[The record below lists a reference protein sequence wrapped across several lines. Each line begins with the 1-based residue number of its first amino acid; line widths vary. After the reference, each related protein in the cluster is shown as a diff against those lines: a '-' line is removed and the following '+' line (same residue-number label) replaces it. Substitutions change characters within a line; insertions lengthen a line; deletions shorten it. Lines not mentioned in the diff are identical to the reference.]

1 METILLNDNEITE
14 STLLGGNI
22 DVDRYKFC
30 IIDAQISKLEECLGE
45 TLYEK
50 IKTDFDASTLAG
62 NYLILHT
69 KYIKPFLIHQSAL
82 EYLKIGAYHVSNGG
96 IYKHTPSNGTAIDKN
111 EVDFLVENQRSKAEM
126 YLQRMEK
133 WLAVNTIPEYYSY
146 VSGTV
151 TPARKSSIGNWYY
164 DGMDY
169 NNKRNKSDNDNDTD
183 FGYW

>member
-30 IIDAQISKLEECLGE
+30 IIDAQISKLEESLGE

-50 IKTDFDASTLAG
+50 IKTDFENNVLTGD
-62 NYLILHT
+62 YLILHT

-111 EVDFLVENQRSKAEM
+111 EVDFLVENQRVKAEM
-126 YLQRMEK
+126 YMQRMEK
-133 WLAVNTIPEYYSY
+133 WLSLNRIPEYYSY

-151 TPARKSSIGNWYY
+151 VPARKQSMGSWFFEGISYGT
-164 DGMDY
+164 
-169 NNKRNKSDNDNDTD
+169 KRNKSDNDNNQD
-183 FGYW
+183 FGF

>member
-30 IIDAQISKLEECLGE
+30 IIDAQISKLEESLGE

-50 IKTDFDASTLAG
+50 IKTDFENNVLTGD
-62 NYLILHT
+62 YLILHT

-111 EVDFLVENQRSKAEM
+111 EVDFLVENQRVKAEM
-126 YLQRMEK
+126 YMQRMEK
-133 WLAVNTIPEYYSY
+133 WLSLNRIPEYYAY

-151 TPARKSSIGNWYY
+151 VPARKQSMGSWFFEGINYGV
-164 DGMDY
+164 
-169 NNKRNKSDNDNDTD
+169 KRNKSDNDNDQD
-183 FGYW
+183 FGF

>member
-30 IIDAQISKLEECLGE
+30 IIDAQISKLEESLGE

-50 IKTDFDASTLAG
+50 IKTDFENNVLTGD
-62 NYLILHT
+62 YLILHT

-111 EVDFLVENQRSKAEM
+111 EVDFLVENQRVKAEM
-126 YLQRMEK
+126 YMQRMEK
-133 WLAVNTIPEYYSY
+133 WLSLNRIPEYYSY

-151 TPARKSSIGNWYY
+151 VPSRKQSMGSWFFEGINYGT
-164 DGMDY
+164 
-169 NNKRNKSDNDNDTD
+169 KRNKSDNDNEQD
-183 FGYW
+183 FGF

>member
-30 IIDAQISKLEECLGE
+30 IIDAQISKLEESLGE

-50 IKTDFDASTLAG
+50 IKTDFENNVLTGD
-62 NYLILHT
+62 YLILHT

-111 EVDFLVENQRSKAEM
+111 EVDFLVENQRVKAEM
-126 YLQRMEK
+126 YMQRMEK
-133 WLAVNTIPEYYSY
+133 WLSLNRIPEYYSY

-151 TPARKSSIGNWYY
+151 VPARKQSMGSWFFEGINYGV
-164 DGMDY
+164 
-169 NNKRNKSDNDNDTD
+169 KRNKSDNDNDQD
-183 FGYW
+183 FGF

>member
-30 IIDAQISKLEECLGE
+30 IIDAQISKLEESLGE

-50 IKTDFDASTLAG
+50 IKTDFENNVLTGD
-62 NYLILHT
+62 YLILHT

-111 EVDFLVENQRSKAEM
+111 EVDFLVENQRVKAEM
-126 YLQRMEK
+126 YMQRMEK
-133 WLAVNTIPEYYSY
+133 WLSLNRIPEYYSY

-151 TPARKSSIGNWYY
+151 VPARKQSMGSWFFEGINYGT
-164 DGMDY
+164 
-169 NNKRNKSDNDNDTD
+169 KRNKSDNDNDQD
-183 FGYW
+183 FGF

>member
-30 IIDAQISKLEECLGE
+30 IIDAQISKLEESLGE

-50 IKTDFDASTLAG
+50 IKTDFENNDLTDD
-62 NYLILHT
+62 YLTLHT

-111 EVDFLVENQRSKAEM
+111 EVDFLVENQRVKAEM
-126 YLQRMEK
+126 YMQRMEK
-133 WLAVNTIPEYYSY
+133 WLSLNRIPEYYSY

-151 TPARKSSIGNWYY
+151 VPARKQSMGSWFFEGIN
-164 DGMDY
+164 DGT
-169 NNKRNKSDNDNDTD
+169 KRNKSDNDNNQD
-183 FGYW
+183 FGF

>member
-1 METILLNDNEITE
+1 METILLNDNEITN

-30 IIDAQISKLEECLGE
+30 IIDAQISKLEESLGE

-50 IKTDFDASTLAG
+50 IKTDFDANTLSG

-111 EVDFLVENQRSKAEM
+111 EVDFLVENQRVKAEM
-126 YLQRMEK
+126 YMQRMEK
-133 WLAVNTIPEYYSY
+133 WLSLNRIPEYYSY
-146 VSGTV
+146 ISGTV
-151 TPARKSSIGNWYY
+151 TPARKQSQGSWFFE
-164 DGMDY
+164 GM
-169 NNKRNKSDNDNDTD
+169 NEGNKRNKSDNDEQTD
-183 FGYW
+183 FGY

>member
-30 IIDAQISKLEECLGE
+30 IIDAQISKLEESLGE

-50 IKTDFDASTLAG
+50 IKTDFENNVLTGD
-62 NYLILHT
+62 YLILHT

-111 EVDFLVENQRSKAEM
+111 EVDFLVENQRVKAEM
-126 YLQRMEK
+126 YMQRMEK
-133 WLAVNTIPEYYSY
+133 WLSLNRIPEYYSY

-151 TPARKSSIGNWYY
+151 VPARKQSMGSWFFEGINYGT
-164 DGMDY
+164 
-169 NNKRNKSDNDNDTD
+169 KRNKSDNDNEQD
-183 FGYW
+183 FGF

>member
-22 DVDRYKFC
+22 DIDRYKFC
-30 IIDAQISKLEECLGE
+30 IIDAQISKLEESLGE

-50 IKTDFDASTLAG
+50 IKTDFENNDLTG
-62 NYLILHT
+62 DYLILHT

-111 EVDFLVENQRSKAEM
+111 EVDFLVENQRVKAEM
-126 YLQRMEK
+126 YMQRMEK
-133 WLAVNTIPEYYSY
+133 WLSLNRIPEYYSY

-151 TPARKSSIGNWYY
+151 VPARKQSMGSWFFEGINYGT
-164 DGMDY
+164 
-169 NNKRNKSDNDNDTD
+169 KRNKSDNDNDQD
-183 FGYW
+183 FGF